1 MELLAEIRQRG
12 LEPNA
17 ITYGAAIS
25 VYEEARQPD
34 KELELL
40 AGIQQGGLEP
50 DVITY
55 SAAISACDMAEQP
68 RAVIELFLHDDQ
80 RMQLRSDQC
89 TCCPL
94 RRGCRA
100 PYQADQWPPQGAAP
114 AVVSQAPRPVHMQA
128 AR

>member
-1 MELLAEIRQRG
+1 MAVELLAEIQQRG

-25 VYEEARQPD
+25 AYEEARQPD

-55 SAAISACDMAEQP
+55 SAAISACEKTKQP
-68 RAVIELFLHDDQ
+68 GEVCSS
-80 RMQLRSDQC
+80 LR
-89 TCCPL
+89 TCSREAWSL
-94 RRGCRA
+94 T
-100 PYQADQWPPQGAAP
+100 
-114 AVVSQAPRPVHMQA
+114 
-128 AR
+128 